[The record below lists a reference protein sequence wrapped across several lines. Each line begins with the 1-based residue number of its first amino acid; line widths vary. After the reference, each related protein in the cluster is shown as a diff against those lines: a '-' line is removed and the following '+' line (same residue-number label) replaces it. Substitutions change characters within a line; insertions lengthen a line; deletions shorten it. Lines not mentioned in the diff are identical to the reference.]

1 MLEIGLVG
9 LDTSHAATFASFLSD
24 QPGVDLA
31 AVWDGGTIQSAADR
45 GAFCDRFDATP
56 YDDFERMV
64 PAVDAALVLS
74 VDWNAH
80 VGQAVPFLEAS
91 VPTLVDKPIAGRL
104 EDVERLESAS
114 RSGGQLFG
122 GSAIPFHPDLAD
134 RIGVGGS
141 TYAVG
146 HNDPFYY
153 GTHIVDTVRA
163 IAGSDWE
170 VVSPLNDPGMTVGIT
185 FADDSQATVR
195 LDGSPRTSEF
205 GILNVSDEMFTVN
218 VITDEQK
225 RETMYAAYLG
235 QFLDI
240 ARGGA
245 TDRDRVLDSVRL
257 LLAVHAALE
266 TERPI
271 TPTCRS
277 IREYEVA
284 SAPFVAEYA
293 ENWA

>member
-1 MLEIGLVG
+1 
-9 LDTSHAATFASFLSD
+9 
-24 QPGVDLA
+24 
-31 AVWDGGTIQSAADR
+31 
-45 GAFCDRFDATP
+45 
-56 YDDFERMV
+56 
-64 PAVDAALVLS
+64 
-74 VDWNAH
+74 
-80 VGQAVPFLEAS
+80 VPFLEAR

-163 IAGSDWE
+163 IAGSHWE